1 MPSYAWFSGLLARLA
16 VGLGLAAAGCSGSMV
31 APPALETLDAPQ
43 ALFLVRNE
51 VFSIRFDGT
60 ARRSLGK
67 VGDDRHR
74 TAYPR
79 FLPDG
84 RIALL
89 ANDTGAIFPYVGT
102 LAGNDFVQIPMMN
115 VSVND
120 SLCGVT
126 MQGESRLVFSAS
138 PARQLLPTFNRLY
151 RTDPDVA
158 KLTTVARTS
167 NGALTD
173 PSAYDDGRVVVVRS
187 ANRMSEEEVGD
198 VTIEVVNIASPKEP
212 PVVLATVMR
221 GYYAVSPARLSDGRV
236 VFIRRMLDGYSDRD
250 LGEIFV
256 IELDGTVHTT
266 TITGVIGLVT
276 SGEFVVYETGGADGV
291 TDLVV
296 TDLLHPPRNV
306 TNSPY
311 VAEHLTWS
319 D

>member
-1 MPSYAWFSGLLARLA
+1 MPSYAWFPAALLSSLA
-16 VGLGLAAAGCSGSMV
+16 LGCSGSMS
-31 APPALETLDAPQ
+31 APPALETLDAPE

-84 RIALL
+84 RVALL

-102 LAGNDFVQIPMMN
+102 LAGNDFVQLPKMN

-126 MQGESRLVFSAS
+126 MNGETRLVFSAS
-138 PARQLLPTFNRLY
+138 PTRQLLPTFNRLY
-151 RTDPDVA
+151 RTDPSEP
-158 KLTTVARTS
+158 KLTIVARTS

-173 PSAYDDGRVVVVRS
+173 PSPYDDGRVLAVRS
-187 ANRMSEEEVGD
+187 ANRLTEEQVGD
-198 VTIEVVNIASPKEP
+198 VTIEVINIAMPSEP
-212 PVVLATVMR
+212 ATVLATVMR
-221 GYYAVSPARLSDGRV
+221 GYYAVSPARLDDGRV

-266 TITGVIGLVT
+266 TITGAIGLVT
-276 SGEFVVYETGGADGV
+276 RGRFVVYETGGSDGV

-296 TDLLHPPRNV
+296 TDLLNPPRNV
-306 TNSPY
+306 TSSPY